1 MISRDRLASRLGC
14 VLVAAALAIILV
26 ARSTVH
32 RVAYVSEL
40 GAEGEPT
47 ARWFEAALLLI
58 VLGGSLIAWAGR
70 DVRSTARLLR
80 LWTPAISLWIG
91 CAFFLGAS
99 QVTCTAGCPLP
110 VGPTITP
117 QNFAHT
123 LMAVLAFAAACTAM
137 LQSAFAQGNRMLARL
152 SLLAGILVAVVA
164 ATGGIL
170 SLLRFGTDVGSVLEL
185 VATAISIGWLV
196 VFGLTAAT
204 AATATAATA
213 AVRADTTPVTA
224 AASDSAALL
233 SQGSPEAV

>member
-1 MISRDRLASRLGC
+1 MT
-14 VLVAAALAIILV
+14 AALAIILI
-26 ARSTVH
+26 ARSTMH

-40 GAEGEPT
+40 GAVGEPT

-58 VLGGSLIAWAGR
+58 VVGGSLIAWTGR
-70 DVRSTARLLR
+70 GVRSRARLLG

-110 VGPTITP
+110 VGPTFTP

-137 LQSAFAQGNRMLARL
+137 LQSAFAHGHRMLARL
-152 SLLAGILVAVVA
+152 SLAAGISVAVVA

-170 SLLRFGTDVGSVLEL
+170 SLMRFGTDVGSVLEL

-196 VFGLTAAT
+196 VFGLTAAAGSART
-204 AATATAATA
+204 G
-213 AVRADTTPVTA
+213 AVPA
-224 AASDSAALL
+224 SAAGADAARL
-233 SQGSPEAV
+233 GAVPQRTPGQYI